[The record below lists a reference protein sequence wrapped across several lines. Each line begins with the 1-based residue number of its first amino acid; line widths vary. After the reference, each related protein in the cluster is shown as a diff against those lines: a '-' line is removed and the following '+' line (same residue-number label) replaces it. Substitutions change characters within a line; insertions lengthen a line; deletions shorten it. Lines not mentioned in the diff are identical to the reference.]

1 MHKHFTEYVKDKIS
15 KYEDS
20 GVNWVFATNSDLLIP
35 IFANQCR
42 RPKTFQT
49 ILLNH
54 VTIVLKDSHFIRK
67 KFYQSLEN

>member
-15 KYEDS
+15 KYEDLKWIES
-20 GVNWVFATNSDLLIP
+20 LLIP